1 MQYLNWL
8 PAQGTQILFVLF
20 LSFLIGLEREE
31 RKAADD
37 HYAFGGVRTFP
48 LIGMIGY
55 GTAVLSGGELLP
67 QAVGF
72 AIIAGFLMVA
82 YSHKIGSSGYSG
94 VTSEMSGLATYLL
107 GALVYRQLFWLATTM
122 TVASILLLELKTR
135 LEDMAK
141 RIETTD
147 ILTLA
152 KFLLLAA
159 VVLPLLPDAAFGPFA
174 INPFKTWLVVV
185 AVSAVSYASY
195 VLQRLAKG
203 RGGIMLAAVLGGA
216 YSSTVTTVVIARRST
231 EVDRPHRMAGAIVTA
246 SGVMYLRLAALLA
259 LFNRDLFDRLAPSF
273 VALAALAILAGW
285 HWARRPDDS
294 PAPPA
299 QGFAPKNPLE
309 IGTALLFAVLFV
321 AMLAATHLAIQYL
334 GKSGVYSLAAV
345 MGVTDV
351 DPFILGLTQSAPSA
365 APLSVAA
372 AAILIA
378 AASNNAIKGVYAY
391 AWSSRRVGLPS
402 LIMLLGLAACGLV
415 PLFFTR

>member
-1 MQYLNWL
+1 MQTFNWL
-8 PAQGTQILFVLF
+8 PPQGTQILFVLF
-20 LSFLIGLEREE
+20 VSFLIGLEREE

-55 GTAVLSGGELLP
+55 GTAVLSGGDLLP
-67 QAVGF
+67 QAIGF
-72 AIIAGFLMVA
+72 AVIGGFLMIA
-82 YSHKIGSSGYSG
+82 YSHKMGSSGYSG
-94 VTSEMSGLATYLL
+94 VTSEMSGLATYLI
-107 GALVYRQLFWLATTM
+107 GALAYRQLFWLATAM

-152 KFLLLAA
+152 KFMLLAA
-159 VVLPLLPDAAFGPFA
+159 VVLPLLPDNAFGPFQ

-195 VLQRLAKG
+195 VLQRLTKG

-216 YSSTVTTVVIARRST
+216 YSSTVTTVVIARRSL
-231 EVDRPHRMAGAIVTA
+231 EEDRPHRMTGAIVTA

-259 LFNRDLFDRLAPSF
+259 LFNRDLLARLAAPF
-273 VALAALAILAGW
+273 AALAAAAILAGW
-285 HWARRPDDS
+285 YWSRRPDGS
-294 PAPPA
+294 STAPARE
-299 QGFAPKNPLE
+299 FAAKNPLE

-321 AMLAATHLAIQYL
+321 AMMAATRLAVMYS
-334 GKSGVYSLAAV
+334 GKSGVYSLAAL

-351 DPFILGLTQSAPSA
+351 DPFILGLTQSAPA
-365 APLSVAA
+365 ATPLPLAA

-378 AASNNAIKGVYAY
+378 AASNNAIKGIYAY
-391 AWSSRRVGLPS
+391 AWASRRTGLPS

-415 PLFFTR
+415 PLLFTR